1 MGISSHEGNGACT
14 GRCHCVPF
22 PFSPPSAWVWASV
35 AWLTS
40 GKVPEAS
47 SASSYGQ
54 LRHNPPWVGAELDL
68 RLRGDDIFNFM
79 LNPALAECIHF
90 AGRSGDTEWIRP
102 DSPHEGTHSP
112 IGDITHA
119 SPSILWEPTGE
130 MYLAFTWGMHR
141 SIWADLLG
149 SSPNIFLLFLIV
161 LQIWGK
167 LLGSYIDIMFRRQP
181 HLMS

>member
-1 MGISSHEGNGACT
+1 MGISSREGNGACT

-40 GKVPEAS
+40 RKVPEAS

-79 LNPALAECIHF
+79 LNPALAECLHF
-90 AGRSGDTEWIRP
+90 AGHSGDIEWIRP

-112 IGDITHA
+112 IGEITRASNSTQHA
-119 SPSILWEPTGE
+119 LGTHRRRDVLGV
-130 MYLAFTWGMHR
+130 YLGNALQYLSWSLREFPQHFPAFLNC
-141 SIWADLLG
+141 SSNLG
-149 SSPNIFLLFLIV
+149 KTFR
-161 LQIWGK
+161 K
-167 LLGSYIDIMFRRQP
+167 LYRYYV
-181 HLMS
+181 